1 MSSFTDALDG
11 AVPEG
16 ESKEEVVVAVAVDA
30 PDETIKTFEGH
41 KGGVNSVDYS
51 SDGRF
56 VVSGSSTVRI
66 WDVDTGECVKTLEGH
81 TNWVDGVSFSS
92 NNQYVVSGSTDST
105 VRIWDVESGDC
116 IKH

>member
-16 ESKEEVVVAVAVDA
+16 ESKEEVVVAVTVDA

-66 WDVDTGECVKTLEGH
+66 WDVDTGECVKILKGH
-81 TNWVDGVSFSS
+81 TGDVNGVSFSP
-92 NNQYVVSGSTDST
+92 NNQYVVSGSRDMT
-105 VRIWDVESGDC
+105 VT
-116 IKH
+116 

>member
-56 VVSGSSTVRI
+56 VVSVLCGYGMWILVN
-66 WDVDTGECVKTLEGH
+66 VL
-81 TNWVDGVSFSS
+81 
-92 NNQYVVSGSTDST
+92 
-105 VRIWDVESGDC
+105 
-116 IKH
+116 KH